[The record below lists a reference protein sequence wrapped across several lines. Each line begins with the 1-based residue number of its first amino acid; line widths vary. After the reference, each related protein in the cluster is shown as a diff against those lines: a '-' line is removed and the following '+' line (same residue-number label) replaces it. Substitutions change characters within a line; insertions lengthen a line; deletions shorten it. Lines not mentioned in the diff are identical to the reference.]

1 MRHGSLYQIFNL
13 CRADAEYRCCQFSAK
28 RIGPNRIQCR
38 KAVSHSDHGANRCA
52 VAIRIEAR
60 FHRRTDRCPKG
71 RSVRIFASAYFG
83 SGGGVG
89 YAGAAAYGVTSTR
102 KREKSS
108 EEAAFEDLESYGAT
122 VYMGAPV
129 IQADLGGK
137 GGGLSYG
144 IIILDDDYEYNED
157 GMLAIENTYD
167 EDGTL
172 IITKTYSY
180 VKKK

>member
-1 MRHGSLYQIFNL
+1 M
-13 CRADAEYRCCQFSAK
+13 
-28 RIGPNRIQCR
+28 
-38 KAVSHSDHGANRCA
+38 
-52 VAIRIEAR
+52 
-60 FHRRTDRCPKG
+60 RTDRCPKG

-137 GGGLSYG
+137 GGGLSYW

-157 GMLAIENTYD
+157 GINALRHEYGHWIHFNRIGPADYFTKVGIPSLIGAGLYYQDNSIPYDSLPWEYVANIYGKVYNAEYTSWADVLGKIYWAWTVMLI
-167 EDGTL
+167 
-172 IITKTYSY
+172 
-180 VKKK
+180 

>member
-1 MRHGSLYQIFNL
+1 MKVAACYGNDYF
-13 CRADAEYRCCQFSAK
+13 
-28 RIGPNRIQCR
+28 PNGILPGDTALPQCR
-38 KAVSHSDHGANRCA
+38 HIKRSKNCAQTDAPKA
-52 VAIRIEAR
+52 
-60 FHRRTDRCPKG
+60 

-89 YAGAAAYGVTSTR
+89 YTAAAASSATSTR
-102 KREKSS
+102 KWEKSS

-144 IIILDDDYEYNED
+144 IITLPLA
-157 GMLAIENTYD
+157 MLMET
-167 EDGTL
+167 
-172 IITKTYSY
+172 
-180 VKKK
+180 